1 MFTKTTEYTVL
12 PAIGKPNRHIFLDP
26 SGHVF
31 HGMRTGD
38 ISHRPYIERVRGTQ
52 LQSMADRLGLY
63 ETMTLRDVGTMTV
76 EYRFGLPRRVK
87 GTRRRITF

>member
-1 MFTKTTEYTVL
+1 MFTKTIEYIVF
-12 PAIGKPNRHIFLDP
+12 PALAKPNRHIFIDP
-26 SGHVF
+26 SDHVIR
-31 HGMRTGD
+31 GMRTGD
-38 ISHRPYIERVRGTQ
+38 TSHRPYIERVRGTQ